1 MRQHILI
8 AKIYLKKPVSNI
20 IFKNK
25 AYETSVNSKY
35 YEYQRRLAS
44 MVYKFLDKKTGLGAR
59 VNQ

>member
-25 AYETSVNSKY
+25 AYETSKY